1 MGHVE
6 HQHSI
11 CVVQVGDR
19 EAMCGAYAAGRFF
32 LITVLC
38 AGAKATLLV
47 NGKAILSYANQQLK

>member
-47 NGKAILSYANQQLK
+47 NVKAILRCAN